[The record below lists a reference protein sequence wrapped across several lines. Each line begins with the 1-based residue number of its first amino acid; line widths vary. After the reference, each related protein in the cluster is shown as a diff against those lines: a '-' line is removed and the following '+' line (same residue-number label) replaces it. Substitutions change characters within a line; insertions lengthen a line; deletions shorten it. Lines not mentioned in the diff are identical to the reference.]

1 MLLQASSLFGVQDL
15 RVALALLLV
24 SRIVKDRSAMKSIG
38 GPAFLVQTLEDGDA
52 RMCHAAASFLQ
63 VCHIEDPICTTI
75 LLPWHSQ
82 RPYHS
87 SVALWDGCRA
97 CHVTSQACTSLP
109 RLRCSMAFGP
119 VKRNGFS
126 DHLIKKLCLCSQGG

>member
-1 MLLQASSLFGVQDL
+1 MLLQASSLSGVQDL

-87 SVALWDGCRA
+87 SVSLWE
-97 CHVTSQACTSLP
+97 SLP
-109 RLRCSMAFGP
+109 SMP
-119 VKRNGFS
+119 C
-126 DHLIKKLCLCSQGG
+126 HLASLHEPAQASLQHGLWAREEKWLF